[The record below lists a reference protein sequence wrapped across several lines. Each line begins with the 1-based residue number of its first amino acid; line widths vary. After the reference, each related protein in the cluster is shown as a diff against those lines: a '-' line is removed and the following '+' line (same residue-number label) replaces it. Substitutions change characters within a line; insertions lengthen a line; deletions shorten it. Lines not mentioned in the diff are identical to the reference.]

1 LAEDD
6 YYDILGVS
14 RSASQEEIKRAY
26 RNLAKQLHPDRNPD
40 DVSANERLKQVNE
53 AYDVLGD
60 PEKRSNYDRY
70 GTADFQGIN
79 MDGFGSIFDQ
89 IFRGFGGFG
98 GMSQRQAGPPAGENL
113 RIAIPLTFDEAF
125 FGIEKEIAFKRKV
138 ACKTCNGSGAE
149 AGTSPVRCRTCG
161 GRGQIMRSMGGF
173 MTVSQTCP
181 ACGGQG
187 VTIESPCKAC
197 RGTGLETERM
207 EVKFPVPA
215 GIEDGMAQRIRG
227 AGNAGLRGGPHG
239 DLIVLFSVA
248 PHEQFIRKG
257 LHIYLEQDI
266 PFSLAVLGG
275 EIEVPTMWGTT
286 KMKVNS
292 GTESG
297 AVLRLRNKGVHAAD
311 GRQGNQL
318 VRVNIAVPKKVSK
331 EQKEYLA
338 KFSEVFD

>member
-1 LAEDD
+1 
-6 YYDILGVS
+6 
-14 RSASQEEIKRAY
+14 
-26 RNLAKQLHPDRNPD
+26 
-40 DVSANERLKQVNE
+40 
-53 AYDVLGD
+53 
-60 PEKRSNYDRY
+60 
-70 GTADFQGIN
+70 
-79 MDGFGSIFDQ
+79 
-89 IFRGFGGFG
+89 
-98 GMSQRQAGPPAGENL
+98 
-113 RIAIPLTFDEAF
+113 
-125 FGIEKEIAFKRKV
+125 
-138 ACKTCNGSGAE
+138 
-149 AGTSPVRCRTCG
+149 
-161 GRGQIMRSMGGF
+161 
-173 MTVSQTCP
+173 
-181 ACGGQG
+181 
-187 VTIESPCKAC
+187 
-197 RGTGLETERM
+197 
-207 EVKFPVPA
+207 
-215 GIEDGMAQRIRG
+215 
-227 AGNAGLRGGPHG
+227 
-239 DLIVLFSVA
+239 VLFSVA